1 LIALKAPSKSWRVP
15 RKLLG
20 DRRALSVTL
29 PTVIISS
36 AILILMGI
44 ATFVSANILEL
55 QIQNTEFE
63 QAKVNMMLLDEI
75 VEDVCLKQGSGSYL
89 KFNLRTGSLSVVNG
103 TDSLKVF
110 VKGYP
115 SPILNCPSAL
125 TLAYRAGSLASYPE
139 EVLRGTDDLVVTGM
153 SASLGFLRL
162 ETGGGLWIRLDYDR
176 IRLVDSGLVTV
187 NGSIYHFL
195 EITFLRMVRGSLG
208 GSERLNIKAQNAGI
222 SVSSTLY
229 QSQNITIRVESN
241 LKSQE
246 YPFSSTAKGIV
257 VTVTEV
263 RVNISTI

>member
-1 LIALKAPSKSWRVP
+1 MITVKAPSKAR
-15 RKLLG
+15 RGLRRFLG

-36 AILILMGI
+36 AILIMMGI

-63 QAKVNMMLLDEI
+63 QAKMNMMLLDEI
-75 VEDVCLKQGSGSYL
+75 IEDVSLKQGSGSYL

-103 TDSLKVF
+103 TGNLKVF
-110 VKGYP
+110 VKGY
-115 SPILNCPSAL
+115 SNPILNTSSSL
-125 TLAYRAGSLASYPE
+125 TLAYHAGSLASGSE
-139 EVLRGTDDLVVTGM
+139 EQLRGTDNLTVTGM
-153 SASLGFLRL
+153 SAPLCFLRVK
-162 ETGGGLWIRLDYDR
+162 TGGGLWIRLDYDR
-176 IRLVDSGLVTV
+176 IRLVDSGLVVV
-187 NGSIYHFL
+187 NGSTYHFL
-195 EITFLRMVRGSLG
+195 EVTFLRVVRGSLG
-208 GSERLNIKAQNAGI
+208 GSERLNLKAQNAGI

-246 YPFSSTAKGIV
+246 YPFSSTAQGII

-263 RVNISTI
+263 QVKISTI